1 MNISNSEQSPA
12 KAPADHAAQWTRQR
26 PAIRPRPA
34 FVEQFMATV
43 RTSPCTTAVVSDYT
57 DARYFLD
64 RATVTISSGEIAAVT
79 DQTPGIGQ
87 CLTATNLAEVAAGT
101 HLLGAG
107 TVVQVS
113 ALIVRGVP
121 DQKVYVFNCLP
132 AISVVVKITGAS
144 GGGGGAGEYSG
155 RILSGISSATASS
168 PLVMPAGMTLPA
180 TDNALVLNSEED
192 SLTGF
197 RLAIGSYATGIVV
210 GKTTDSPPRQIVMV
224 RGALGATASPTT
236 VGSAT
241 EGSETADTASW
252 SRATSATPVNL
263 YCVSRVVYNA
273 SGDQTLYQFMREL
286 SFDARGLLL
295 AVSAET
301 RVTVDVT
308 ESCP

>member
-1 MNISNSEQSPA
+1 MQADQNPQTSLP
-12 KAPADHAAQWTRQR
+12 DHAGQWTRQA

-64 RATVTISSGEIAAVT
+64 RATATISSGEIVAVT
-79 DQTPGIGQ
+79 YQTPGIGQ
-87 CLTATNLAEVAAGT
+87 CITATNLAEVAAGT
-101 HLLGAG
+101 HLLGEG

-132 AISVVVKITGAS
+132 AISVVVKITGNAS
-144 GGGGGAGEYSG
+144 GAGEYSG
-155 RILSGISSATASS
+155 RILGGVSTAMASA
-168 PLVMPAGMTLPA
+168 PLVMPAGMTVPA
-180 TDNALVLNSEED
+180 TNNALVLNSEED
-192 SLTGF
+192 SLSGF

-210 GKTTDSPPRQIVMV
+210 GKTADSPPWQIVVV

-236 VGSAT
+236 IGAAA
-241 EGSETADTASW
+241 EGSESADTASW

-286 SFDARGLLL
+286 SFDARGQLL
-295 AVSAET
+295 AVSAEM